1 MGDFVPK
8 SRDSLSPELTN
19 VLVQAKVPFVK
30 GLFEC
35 DANQDQKS
43 SSTIGHKFRD
53 SLESLAETL
62 DKGDALFVRCIKSN
76 HAKVPNVVDRPIVIE
91 QLTLG
96 GVVAALEVRA
106 AGLPDRLTY
115 EDFCKEFG
123 FMQLGEISPDAK
135 DQCQQILRNFLPER
149 EDLNHFKFGN
159 TKIFMKSGILSFMR
173 GCSNFKVNH
182 CARRIQRRLWC
193 TRVGKIDKA
202 WKQLDESEAW
212 AKERGIDGLKA
223 VKEAFQLARDKCR
236 PAYEA
241 MQEAKKTHY
250 DQNEVAMALESFSP
264 TIKSL
269 LTVSDKAAEV
279 VAKYERRKAELETG
293 LNVRLS
299 EATTQTN
306 DMLSKLKLIEDD
318 AEECADVADRAEME
332 KCRGAIRTAR
342 AKIEKLQND
351 VFPGLKNQQ
360 SSSGGGKIDLETEP
374 WKVPDPCPQ
383 VTELVK
389 EANTMLQ
396 TAETECYAVLKV
408 RREFNKALE
417 DQMPLIDEH
426 RQILESLREQGR
438 DCVAEGLLDI
448 ADTITKSD
456 RLNIVLEQIQAA
468 SKEPE
473 LFRTKAAEF
482 VENVKIAQAAVEK
495 GKEELQRRARER
507 AERAALSDKLDELSE
522 KVNHAKQHL
531 IKEKEKLIGGDLPQD
546 AADCLADIVPEVA
559 RLRSES
565 SSPLEEWKP
574 KVESAYKKGLE
585 AVEVLESSCRRATKD
600 Q

>member
-1 MGDFVPK
+1 MGD
-8 SRDSLSPELTN
+8 E
-19 VLVQAKVPFVK
+19 A
-30 GLFEC
+30 
-35 DANQDQKS
+35 
-43 SSTIGHKFRD
+43 
-53 SLESLAETL
+53 
-62 DKGDALFVRCIKSN
+62 
-76 HAKVPNVVDRPIVIE
+76 
-91 QLTLG
+91 
-96 GVVAALEVRA
+96 
-106 AGLPDRLTY
+106 
-115 EDFCKEFG
+115 
-123 FMQLGEISPDAK
+123 
-135 DQCQQILRNFLPER
+135 
-149 EDLNHFKFGN
+149 
-159 TKIFMKSGILSFMR
+159 
-173 GCSNFKVNH
+173 
-182 CARRIQRRLWC
+182 
-193 TRVGKIDKA
+193 
-202 WKQLDESEAW
+202 EAW

-223 VKEAFQLARDKCR
+223 VKEAFEAARAKCK

-241 MQEAKKTHY
+241 LQEAKKTHNG
-250 DQNEVAMALESFSP
+250 DTAAVAMALESFSSSIRP
-264 TIKSL
+264 L
-269 LTVSDKAAEV
+269 LSVSDQAAEV
-279 VAKYERRKAELETG
+279 VTKYERRKAELETG

-318 AEECADVADRAEME
+318 AEECADVADQAEME

-360 SSSGGGKIDLETEP
+360 SSSGGGGKIDLETEP

-522 KVNHAKQHL
+522 KVDHAKKFL
-531 IKEKEKLIGGDLPQD
+531 MKEREKLIGGDLPKD
-546 AADCLADIVPEVA
+546 AAACMADIVPLVA

-565 SSPLEEWKP
+565 ASPLDEWKP
-574 KVESAYKKGLE
+574 KVEEAYTKGME
-585 AVEVLESSCRRATKD
+585 AVEVLEKFVSEGHERSKAAFEARKAMFGK
-600 Q
+600 